1 MIRFGNPDAF
11 LALMLLPAAALL
23 LWLMVARRKAM
34 LSRYAS
40 SAVLN
45 ALMPNYSR
53 GWAGV
58 RVTVLFITVAL
69 AVLAAA
75 RPQWGYEDRRIRSRG
90 VDLIVAVDTSLS
102 MLAQDFKP
110 NRLARAKG
118 LLQDILWAA
127 QGERVGVVAFAGD
140 AFVMSPL
147 TMDIRMASMALE
159 SINPGTV
166 PVQGTSILAAVQ
178 ASVRAFETAGKG
190 ERVMVLLTDGE
201 NQDGQL
207 DAALAAAKAASIR
220 VYTIGIGTSEG
231 MPIPLSDGSYKQDAQ
246 GGTVNSKLD
255 FLTLTRLADG
265 TDGKAVR
272 ANATGS
278 AEIEPILAQLRSMK
292 AKDQTEMTMRVYTER
307 FQWFLGPAIG
317 LLAFEMLLTGAM
329 RHRRRGPGRVVA

>member
-11 LALMLLPAAALL
+11 IALALLPAAAML
-23 LWLMVARRKAM
+23 LWLMAARRKAM

-40 SAVLN
+40 SSILN
-45 ALMPNYSR
+45 YLMPNYSR
-53 GWAGV
+53 GWARV
-58 RVTVLFITVAL
+58 RAVILFIAVAL

-90 VDLIVAVDTSLS
+90 VDLLIAVDTSLS

-110 NRLARAKG
+110 NRLTRAKE
-118 LLQDILWAA
+118 LLQNILWAA
-127 QGERVGVVAFAGD
+127 QGERVGVVAFAGE

-178 ASVRAFETAGKG
+178 AAVRAFETAGKG

-231 MPIPLSDGSYKQDAQ
+231 MPIPLPDGSYKQDAQ

-255 FLTLTRLADG
+255 FLTLTRLAEG
-265 TDGKAVR
+265 TDGKAMR
-272 ANATGS
+272 ANASGR
-278 AEIEPILAQLRSMK
+278 AEIEPILAQIRGLQ
-292 AKDQTEMTMRVYTER
+292 AQDQTEMTMRVYTER
-307 FQWFLGPAIG
+307 FQWFLGPAIA
-317 LLAFEMLLTGAM
+317 LLMIEMLATSTT
-329 RHRRRGPGRVVA
+329 RRRRKGPGEVVA

>member
-11 LALMLLPAAALL
+11 IALALLPVAAML
-23 LWLMVARRKAM
+23 LWLMATRRKAM

-40 SAVLN
+40 SNVLSY
-45 ALMPNYSR
+45 LMPNYSR
-53 GWAGV
+53 VWARV
-58 RVTVLFITVAL
+58 RAVTLFVAVAL

-90 VDLIVAVDTSLS
+90 VDLLIAVDTSLS

-110 NRLARAKG
+110 NRLTRAKE

-166 PVQGTSILAAVQ
+166 PVQGTSIFAAVQ
-178 ASVRAFETAGKG
+178 AAVRAFETAGKG

-231 MPIPLSDGSYKQDAQ
+231 MPIPMADGSYKQDAK
-246 GGTVNSKLD
+246 GGVVNSKLD
-255 FLTLTRLADG
+255 FLTLTRLAEG
-265 TDGKAVR
+265 TDGKAMR
-272 ANATGS
+272 ANASGR
-278 AEIEPILAQLRSMK
+278 AEIEPILAQIRGMK
-292 AKDQTEMTMRVYTER
+292 AQDQTEMTMRVYTER
-307 FQWFLGPAIG
+307 FQWFLGPAIV
-317 LLAFEMLLTGAM
+317 LLMVEMLLTGTT
-329 RHRRRGPGRVVA
+329 RRRRKGPGEVVA